1 MVRKTVVILACLA
14 MIVVLGACAKKSG
27 YTSVDEVYTKY
38 DTDKNGVITKEEF
51 ASKWTD
57 KQKADTAWKKL
68 DSKNNGF
75 VSRAMAGETP
85 LDVWS
90 DVESNNMP

>member
-1 MVRKTVVILACLA
+1 MVRKTVVILACLV
-14 MIVVLGACAKKSG
+14 IVLALGACAKKHG
-27 YTSVDEVYTKY
+27 YTSIDEVYTKY
-38 DTDKNGVITKEEF
+38 DADKNGVITKEEF

-57 KQKADTAWKKL
+57 KQKADTAWQKL
-68 DSKNNGF
+68 DPKNNGF